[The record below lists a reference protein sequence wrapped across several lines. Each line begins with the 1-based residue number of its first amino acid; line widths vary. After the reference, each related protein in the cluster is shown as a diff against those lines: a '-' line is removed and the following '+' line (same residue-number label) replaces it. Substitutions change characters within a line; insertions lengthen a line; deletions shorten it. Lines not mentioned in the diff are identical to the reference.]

1 MWADTRRVLK
11 GTEHNGK
18 PYQSART
25 TPCHR
30 ISLLHFPPTHSDT
43 EIPICPLPQPGGGD
57 TNFKT
62 RRGILVDPAQAQLE
76 KDDQMEHMPSR
87 RPLPSPACF
96 PEEEQMRGGW
106 KQQAITTSL
115 KHTKAGRGL
124 RCPYMPGAGKCLQP
138 SFVSLLK
145 RSKAG

>member
-1 MWADTRRVLK
+1 MVSHIKVLELHPAT
-11 GTEHNGK
+11 GSRCSTFH
-18 PYQSART
+18 PHTVTQRYRSARF
-25 TPCHR
+25 R
-30 ISLLHFPPTHSDT
+30 NR
-43 EIPICPLPQPGGGD
+43 GGG